1 MFTIDFLST
10 YERTRRDLE
19 AKGITSFSG
28 YLTSMMEEIMTKYET
43 FSRHAPFME
52 KLMSTKIELRLKTIR
67 KRIAEVFLKDD
78 KLRCSLDESID
89 CAHIGFVYSL
99 PNL

>member
-1 MFTIDFLST
+1 
-10 YERTRRDLE
+10 
-19 AKGITSFSG
+19 
-28 YLTSMMEEIMTKYET
+28 
-43 FSRHAPFME
+43 
-52 KLMSTKIELRLKTIR
+52 MSTKIELRLKTIR

-99 PNL
+99 PRIYNIIAG